1 MRKVRLSVYTQEC
14 AVETRR
20 IESPY
25 GLNVKKLDPRA
36 TIATI
41 PRDADEKDASSNQN
55 PHLEF
60 SPAVG
65 SHDCAMNSWTTQREI
80 APNLRPNP
88 SDFLVSPAD
97 NDYRG

>member
-1 MRKVRLSVYTQEC
+1 MCDLGLPCGKLDCPFTPRN

-25 GLNVKKLDPRA
+25 GLNVKKLDLQA

-41 PRDADEKDASSNQN
+41 PRDADENDASSNQN

-60 SPAVG
+60 SPGVG
-65 SHDCAMNSWTTQREI
+65 SHDCAMNSWKTRSAGNCAQVTQLGGP
-80 APNLRPNP
+80 ARP
-88 SDFLVSPAD
+88 
-97 NDYRG
+97 

>member
-1 MRKVRLSVYTQEC
+1 MCDLGLPCGKSDCPFTPRN

-41 PRDADEKDASSNQN
+41 PRDADENDASSNQN
-55 PHLEF
+55 CR
-60 SPAVG
+60 AV
-65 SHDCAMNSWTTQREI
+65 SHVGIRGLASILRRYGPRRSKAQPLQR
-80 APNLRPNP
+80 
-88 SDFLVSPAD
+88 
-97 NDYRG
+97 